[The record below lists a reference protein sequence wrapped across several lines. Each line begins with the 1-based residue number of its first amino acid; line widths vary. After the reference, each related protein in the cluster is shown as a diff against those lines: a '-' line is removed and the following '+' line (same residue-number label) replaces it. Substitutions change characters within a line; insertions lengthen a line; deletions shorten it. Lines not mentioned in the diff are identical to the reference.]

1 MVIES
6 MAAVWLMTEV
16 LNPLVHD
23 RGFEVFFY
31 NVTAF
36 PTLKCFHVEVI
47 EKGRVYRLTLQ
58 SIVIDD

>member
-16 LNPLVHD
+16 YSPLMYD
-23 RGFEVFFY
+23 RGFEVSFY
-31 NVTAF
+31 SVT
-36 PTLKCFHVEVI
+36 TLPADKLFHVEVT